1 MTELKPRAPHPDPWP
16 SLPLAAW
23 KDTYATP
30 HRRTQT
36 AGKVR
41 LRQSPMLNHWWQVA
55 LYLTARGLTTSP
67 IPYGERSFGIEF
79 DFRTHRLRIETADG
93 NARVLALA
101 PRSVADFYREFMARL
116 RELGLEVKIWPVPVE
131 LPGVIPFAEDRV
143 HASYDAEYAH
153 RCWRVLL
160 QADRVLKEFR
170 SRFLGKASPVHFFWG
185 SFDLAATRFSGRRAP
200 ELSSGG
206 PNVAAWVMQEA
217 YSHEVRS
224 AGFWPGDDRFPE
236 PAFYA
241 YAYPEPEGFAAH
253 PVRPEPAF
261 YHRELHEFLLPYE
274 AVRTARSPDR
284 MLLDFFQTTY
294 EAAADLGRWDRAA
307 LERGPLGP
315 AQRGRGV

>member
-23 KDTYATP
+23 KDTYATL
-30 HRRTQT
+30 HRWTQI

-67 IPYGERSFGIEF
+67 IPYGERSFEIEF

-93 NARVLALA
+93 DARVLALA

-131 LPGVIPFAEDRV
+131 LPGMIPFAEDRV

-217 YSHEVRS
+217 YSHEVSS

-253 PVRPEPAF
+253 PVRPEQAF